1 MKRVSTFAFGLAA
14 VLLAAFPAAARDQLH
29 IVGSSTVYPFS
40 TTVAEALAK
49 QGVLNSPVVEATGTG
64 GGLKL
69 FCEGVGEATP
79 DLAGASRQIKP
90 TEVDTCAQNGVTK
103 ITEIPIGHDGIVIA
117 SAKQGPDFSVT
128 RAQLFLA
135 LAKTVP
141 QNGQLVANPYRSWN
155 EIDPSLPA
163 ERIEVLGPPPTS
175 GTRDAFVELMM
186 DKGCEG
192 LPEIAALDGDAK
204 KAACQQMREDGACI
218 DAGENDNLIV
228 QTLQANPAAFGIFGY
243 SFLEQNADT
252 LKAAKVEGVEPS
264 YEAIASKQYPV
275 ARELYVY
282 VKDAHR
288 NIVPGIDA
296 FVRELLSERAMGQE
310 GYLADKGL
318 VPFTPAE
325 RAEVESKVL
334 ASLGLT
340 ALSGSIGTEPQG
352 ALGAALSGVSGSTG
366 ATATAVLV
374 AVLGLSIIG
383 FFMGRARAVAKAGGQ
398 LRRLHSLPNYHGF
411 YVALWC
417 GLPALLVALIWLGA
431 QPAIVTKA
439 AISAMPEERVASLDE
454 NQLSLL
460 LSEARQAARN
470 ADLSQISDPAVQI
483 AAATY
488 RSWNSMSRLGAL
500 GAAVAL
506 ALLGISYAY
515 SRINVEAR
523 SRNRVE
529 RIVLGILFACSTLA
543 ILTTVGI
550 VLSLVF
556 ESLRFFAQIP
566 VTEFLFGLQWSPQM
580 ALRAD
585 QVGSSGAFGAIPV
598 IAGTLLITF
607 IAMVVAVP
615 TGLMIAVY
623 LSDYASGRVRSIF
636 KPLVEILAGIPTV
649 VYGFFAALTIGPAFR
664 EVGQVIGL
672 TVASESALAAGLIMG
687 VMIIPFVSSLSDD
700 VMNAVPQSLRDGS
713 FALGA
718 TKSETIKQVV
728 FPAALPGIVGAVLL
742 AVSRAIGETMIVV
755 MAAGLA
761 ANLTANP
768 LQAVTTVTVQI
779 VTLLVGDQEFDSP
792 KTLAAFALGLLLFV
806 VTLCLNVIALNVV
819 RKYREK
825 YD

>member
-1 MKRVSTFAFGLAA
+1 MRRVLAFVFCLVAA
-14 VLLAAFPAAARDQLH
+14 MLAAFPALARDQLS

-49 QGVLNSPVVEATGTG
+49 QGVLKSPVVEATGTG

-79 DLAGASRQIKP
+79 DMAGASRAIKQS
-90 TEVDTCAQNGVTK
+90 ERETCARNGVAK

-117 SAKQGPDFSVT
+117 NAKAGPELGVT

-141 QNGQLVANPYRSWN
+141 QNGQLVANPYRTWN
-155 EIDPSLPA
+155 QIDPALPA

-175 GTRDAFVELMM
+175 GTRDALVELVM

-192 LPEIAALDGDAK
+192 FPEIAALEGDAK
-204 KAACQQMREDGACI
+204 KAVCQQVREDGAYI

-228 QTLQANPAAFGIFGY
+228 QKLQANPAAFGIFGY

-252 LKAAKVEGVEPS
+252 LKAAKVEGVAPT
-264 YEAIASKQYPV
+264 YEAISGKHYPV
-275 ARELYVY
+275 ARELYIY

-288 NIVPGIDA
+288 SIIPGIDA
-296 FVRELLSERAMGQE
+296 FVRELLSEHAMGPE

-318 VPFTPAE
+318 VPFTAEE
-325 RAEVESKVL
+325 RARIESSVL
-334 ASLGLT
+334 ASLGL
-340 ALSGSIGTEPQG
+340 AAPAASARAEPKG
-352 ALGAALSGVSGSTG
+352 ALGAALRRVSGSTG
-366 ATATAVLV
+366 ATATAIVV
-374 AVLGLSIIG
+374 AVLGLSLIG
-383 FFMGRARAVAKAGGQ
+383 FFMGRARAVALAGGE

-417 GLPALLVALIWLGA
+417 GLPALLVALVWLAA
-431 QPAIVTKA
+431 QPTIVTKA
-439 AISAMPEERVASLDE
+439 ATSAMPAERIATLDD

-460 LSEARQAARN
+460 LSEARQAAQR
-470 ADLSQISDPAVQI
+470 ADLSQVADPAVRA

-488 RSWNSMSRLGAL
+488 RSWNSMARLGAI

-506 ALLGISYAY
+506 AVLGIGFAF
-515 SRINVEAR
+515 SRINVQAR

-623 LSDYASGRVRSIF
+623 LSDYATSKVRSIF

-649 VYGFFAALTIGPAFR
+649 VYGFFAALTIGPILRQAG
-664 EVGQVIGL
+664 EAVGL
-672 TVASESALAAGLIMG
+672 DVASESALAAGLIMG

-742 AVSRAIGETMIVV
+742 AISRAIGETMIVV

-792 KTLAAFALGLLLFV
+792 KTLAAFALGLLLFI
-806 VTLCLNVIALNVV
+806 VTLCLNIIALNVV
-819 RKYREK
+819 RRYREK